1 MPPVYTLMNEALSWS
16 DANAACLA
24 KGLQLASV
32 HSAAENALLVT
43 AAAGN
48 SVWIGG
54 TDAASEGTWEWSPS
68 GTPLMYTKWD
78 PGEPNNMGNEDCVEV
93 HANGGWND
101 ISCALH
107 RKYVCETPRCTG
119 ASTFA
124 GKAWGPLR
132 TAVVEYNSNAAAAIA
147 KYGPIACW
155 DVSGVTDMSHLFKQ
169 MRNFDTD
176 ISSWDTS
183 AVTSMYAMFEQADEF
198 NQPLTWDTSR
208 VTDMRYMFINAKKF
222 NQPLLGFDTSRV
234 TSFYNMFGG
243 AISLSDANKLLIRC
257 AWAANGFPYGSDWGP
272 GSCS

>member
-1 MPPVYTLMNEALSWS
+1 MNEALSWS

-183 AVTSMYAMFEQADEF
+183 AVTSMYAMFEVRCFPPPVPTHLHSRTLSTAAHNLKF
-198 NQPLTWDTSR
+198 RPVSPIPRRLPRLPGTPLT
-208 VTDMRYMFINAKKF
+208 
-222 NQPLLGFDTSRV
+222 P
-234 TSFYNMFGG
+234 
-243 AISLSDANKLLIRC
+243 C
-257 AWAANGFPYGSDWGP
+257 A
-272 GSCS
+272 